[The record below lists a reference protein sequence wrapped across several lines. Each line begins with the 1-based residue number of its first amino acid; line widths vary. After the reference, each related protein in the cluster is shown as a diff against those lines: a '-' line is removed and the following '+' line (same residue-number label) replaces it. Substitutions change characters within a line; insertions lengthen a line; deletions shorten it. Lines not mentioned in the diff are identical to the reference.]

1 MLRVEK
7 VAAVEEEEE
16 GQDTETAD
24 SRLPISSDQSCF
36 VLCLIQ
42 ISLLH
47 LLSCSFDIM
56 FYCFIFML

>member
-36 VLCLIQ
+36 G
-42 ISLLH
+42 SA
-47 LLSCSFDIM
+47 
-56 FYCFIFML
+56 